1 MKALEK
7 FREITKT
14 LLSSG
19 IESASKEAELLV
31 RHALNI
37 SLEKIYRDDPEI
49 TVEQDRVISE
59 MLGRRA
65 GREPLQYILGEVDFL
80 TLKIKVGQGV
90 LIPRPETELMAEHAV
105 KTVNSK
111 QSTVSSE
118 ERTRVLDLCCG
129 SGCLGLALAKE
140 FPDAEVCG
148 LDISEHALL
157 YADENA
163 KFNNI
168 KNIKFFKGH
177 LFDALEKDLVFD
189 LIISNPPYIRSAD
202 VQGLQVEIKDWE
214 PLNAL
219 DGGIEGL
226 DLYREIIS
234 SAGRFLNDDG
244 ILMFELGMGCSEG
257 VREMFEQA
265 GYRDIHIIKDYAGIE
280 RIIQAV
286 WTK

>member
-37 SLEKIYRDDPEI
+37 SLEEIYRDDPEI

-65 GREPLQYILGEVDFL
+65 GREPLQYILGEVYFL
-80 TLKIKVGQGV
+80 GLKIKVGQGV

-105 KTVNSK
+105 KTVSSK
-111 QSTVSSE
+111 
-118 ERTRVLDLCCG
+118 ERTRILDLCCG
-129 SGCLGLALAKE
+129 SGCIGLALAKE
-140 FPDAEVCG
+140 FPDAEVFG

-202 VQGLQVEIKDWE
+202 VQGLQIEIKDWE

-219 DGGIEGL
+219 DGGVEGL